1 MKSYNFPISMIAMAA
16 LFGLARASLAQ
27 TVAVT
32 MSLDAPTI
40 SVGQSTTLRVFAQV
54 VPNLRTNS
62 DRIFSWYVDVLNTNG
77 ATAGAN
83 YNAMQKPPSDND
95 PLVSS
100 NGFTNGANRLG
111 IYDTFL
117 NLPGA
122 GVTNRVE
129 LMRIPVSGLSAGQTR
144 FMVRHGTG
152 VPSLSEDFIVA
163 PLSGGGFLS
172 GGEYSTAFADLI
184 VLAAP
189 TNAIT
194 CLNITRT
201 NLAGG
206 LNKVTVQFCPLAGY
220 DHHVEYRDQLVGG
233 PGWQTF
239 ANGPHNSGVY
249 IDTNNVPVRFYRIRG
264 VPAGGL
270 AAFQVDIAP
279 VSSTQLRLSYP
290 ITAGFNYTIE
300 LRTNL
305 VTGSWQALA
314 GGPHNSGNVIVTNT
328 SPQVFFRVS
337 AAP

>member
-1 MKSYNFPISMIAMAA
+1 MKSFNFSISMIAVAV
-16 LFGLARASLAQ
+16 LFGPTRASQAQ

-32 MSLDAPTI
+32 MSLDSPAV
-40 SVGQSTTLRVFAQV
+40 SVGQSTTLRVYAQV

-77 ATAGAN
+77 STASAN
-83 YNAMQKPPSDND
+83 YPAMQKPASDND
-95 PLVSS
+95 PLTSS
-100 NGFTNGANRLG
+100 NGFTNGASRLG
-111 IYDTFL
+111 VYDTFL
-117 NLPGA
+117 NLPRA

-129 LMRIPVSGLSAGQTR
+129 LMSIPVGGLSAGQTR
-144 FMVRHGTG
+144 FVVRPGTG

-172 GGEYSTAFADLI
+172 GGEYSAAFADLT

-189 TNAIT
+189 SNAIT
-194 CLNITRT
+194 CLTITRT

-206 LNKVTVQFCPLAGY
+206 LNRVTVQFCPLAGY
-220 DHHVEYRDQLVGG
+220 DHFVEYRDQLVGG

-239 ANGPHNSGVY
+239 PNGPHNSGVY
-249 IDTNNVPVRFYRIRG
+249 VDTNSVPVRFYRIRG
-264 VPAGGL
+264 IPTSAL
-270 AAFQVDIAP
+270 APFRVDIIP
-279 VSSTQLRLSYP
+279 INPTQLRLTYP

-305 VTGSWQALA
+305 VTGSWQALT

-328 SPQVFFRVS
+328 SPQLFFRVR
-337 AAP
+337 ATP